1 MTAEAHV
8 CLCFAK
14 HTRFVIWMLSKLSS
28 YEVYE
33 HFEKEKKRSCPLSSS
48 KSRPNGKK
56 AFSCESAADLAS
68 SDKSSF
74 YSQDEWLQKI
84 EEHECKPD
92 TSEKQFVEMS
102 ASRSKIR
109 LEEAEEEQDVGSWT
123 VSEFTNLLFASWP
136 MSAGAGLLAAALD
149 RFLVFGIVINLA
161 IIKDVFIAACNLNYL

>member
-1 MTAEAHV
+1 M
-8 CLCFAK
+8 
-14 HTRFVIWMLSKLSS
+14 
-28 YEVYE
+28 
-33 HFEKEKKRSCPLSSS
+33 SSS
-48 KSRPNGKK
+48 KSRPKNGKK

-84 EEHECKPD
+84 EERECKPD
-92 TSEKQFVEMS
+92 TSEKQSVEMS

-109 LEEAEEEQDVGSWT
+109 LEEAEEEQEDFGSWT
-123 VSEFTNLLFASWP
+123 VSYKPIKKNSCEFTNLLFASSP

-149 RFLVFGIVINLA
+149 RFLVFGIFINLA